1 MFKKIFG
8 GKKDKGKSKD
18 GTNIYTYENT
28 GSGNLSNVAEMM
40 YIEEITAHFDKVF
53 PGRVSNVFHE
63 IISDIVHIDVHFM
76 EPTDE
81 EPFRVIYTT
90 GMSDLPMTLPSE
102 LEKEWGHLKRAELM
116 MFLPESWPIDSEVF
130 EDERYYWPIRLL
142 KQLARFPHMYNT
154 WLGYGHTIPN
164 SEEYIPY
171 AENTE
176 LNGVILSS
184 LKEEISSINTKDG
197 NLINIYS
204 IIPLY
209 KEEMDYKL
217 ENGMDALF
225 EKLSEVEGSGH
236 WIDSSRKN
244 VCK

>member
-8 GKKDKGKSKD
+8 GKNDKGKSRD
-18 GTNIYTYENT
+18 GTDIYTYESTENRNY
-28 GSGNLSNVAEMM
+28 GD
-40 YIEEITAHFDKVF
+40 ITKMLYVEGIIAHFDKMF
-53 PGRVSNVFHE
+53 PGRVTNVFHE
-63 IISDIVHIDVHFM
+63 IISDIVHIDVYCM

-81 EPFRVIYTT
+81 EPFRVVYTT

-102 LEKEWGHLKRAELM
+102 FEKEFSHLKRAELM
-116 MFLPESWPIDSEVF
+116 VFLPKTWPIDSKAF
-130 EDERYYWPIRLL
+130 KNERYYWPIRLL
-142 KQLARFPHMYNT
+142 KQLAKFPHQNNT

-164 SEEYIPY
+164 SDEYDPY
-171 AENTE
+171 DKSTE
-176 LNGVILSS
+176 LNGVILSM
-184 LKEEISSINTKDG
+184 LKEEISLIKAKDG
-197 NLINIYS
+197 TFINVYN

-225 EKLSEVEGSGH
+225 EKLLEVEGSGF
-236 WIDSSRKN
+236 WLDESRRN